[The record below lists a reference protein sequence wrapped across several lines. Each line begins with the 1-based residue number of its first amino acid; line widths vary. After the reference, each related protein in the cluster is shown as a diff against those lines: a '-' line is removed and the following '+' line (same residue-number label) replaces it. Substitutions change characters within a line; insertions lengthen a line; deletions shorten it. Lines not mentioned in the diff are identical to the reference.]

1 METTSVTEN
10 QTTTLEYETTTTI
23 SELSTTDSQTNAT
36 NTNSTTPI
44 SISST
49 EKKPSS
55 TANVTIQQTTT
66 PQTITESTVI
76 STGSSQLPI
85 IDRDSEFSGYGYP
98 VEVALICLVVL
109 FGVMFLVMV
118 VKYYRLRTTI
128 GDYRLRDNN
137 GGRQTYDN
145 PAFNG
150 FGLQDTYR
158 SR

>member
-1 METTSVTEN
+1 M
-10 QTTTLEYETTTTI
+10 
-23 SELSTTDSQTNAT
+23 SEVSTTDLETNST
-36 NTNSTTPI
+36 NTNSPI
-44 SISST
+44 PSVSST
-49 EKKPSS
+49 TTNDVTQS
-55 TANVTIQQTTT
+55 T
-66 PQTITESTVI
+66 TESSAI
-76 STGSSQLPI
+76 STGSSLPI
-85 IDRDSEFSGYGYP
+85 TDSEFSGYGYP

-137 GGRQTYDN
+137 GARQTYDN